1 MRSGKKLEF
10 LRLDYELE
18 ATAFSEEPL
27 QVEGAVLEELDVFGS
42 NYFLLRHEGNGASGP
57 SLNESFVQIEKI
69 IKAPFAFPQ
78 ALLVLAFGHVDYV
91 LAIIVWVGY

>member
-1 MRSGKKLEF
+1 M
-10 LRLDYELE
+10 RLDYELE
-18 ATAFSEEPL
+18 AAAFPEEPL

-57 SLNESFVQIEKI
+57 SFYESFVQIEKI
-69 IKAPFAFPQ
+69 IKASFAFPQ